1 MSDNFLFG
9 SPVLFGSA
17 TTPGVPIPEELNKH
31 IPAIFKACRDFGL
44 DFYPTIVQMLSH
56 DEMSEVASYGGFA
69 VRYPHWKFGAEYEE
83 MQRGYLYGNHRI
95 YEMVVNCNPSYLYC
109 LNSNTLLDN
118 ITVIA
123 HALGHVHFFKNNIHF
138 SRTNT
143 NAHNELA
150 NNGSNIRKYISR
162 YGNEEVGEFMDM
174 LMRVE
179 TLVDTSNIW
188 KDRIAKDV
196 VITDKKEYKFPKR
209 IITNHDYME
218 DWVNTKE
225 FIDGQNRKIQSDEMV
240 KDLGIL
246 SHPETDI
253 FGYIKDHAPF
263 KPWQRDIAE
272 MFYNEAIYFS
282 PQGKT
287 KTGNEG
293 FASWTDY
300 NIMAKQGYCGLG
312 QENYDDG
319 IVEYAIHKAGVLGG
333 KYSTNPYKLGFT
345 LLTDIEDRWNKGKFG
360 TEYEECQDELRKE
373 NWDENLGF
381 GKQKVFD
388 VCKNYD
394 DYQLINEFFTKDFC
408 EKYEFFEYKKHPN
421 GEIKIESRDHKK
433 IKKGLLKKYI
443 NRGLPII
450 KLVAPRLRGKI
461 FFMEHQWDG
470 LEMYRPYAIEVI
482 RAIAWLCKSS
492 VALQTK
498 NHNSEDIVYYLNGDA
513 GYYQD
518 VDVKVMPKAQF
529 LKA

>member
-1 MSDNFLFG
+1 
-9 SPVLFGSA
+9 
-17 TTPGVPIPEELNKH
+17 
-31 IPAIFKACRDFGL
+31 
-44 DFYPTIVQMLSH
+44 
-56 DEMSEVASYGGFA
+56 
-69 VRYPHWKFGAEYEE
+69 
-83 MQRGYLYGNHRI
+83 
-95 YEMVVNCNPSYLYC
+95 
-109 LNSNTLLDN
+109 
-118 ITVIA
+118 
-123 HALGHVHFFKNNIHF
+123 
-138 SRTNT
+138 
-143 NAHNELA
+143 
-150 NNGSNIRKYISR
+150 
-162 YGNEEVGEFMDM
+162 
-174 LMRVE
+174 MRVE

-225 FIDGQNRKIQSDEMV
+225 FIDGQNKKIQSDEMV

-253 FGYIKDHAPF
+253 FGYIKNHAPL

-272 MFYNEAIYFS
+272 MLYNEAIYFS

-360 TEYEECQDELRKE
+360 TEYEECRDELRKE
-373 NWDENLGF
+373 NWDENLNL

-433 IKKGLLKKYI
+433 IKKGLLKKHI

-450 KLVAPRLRGKI
+450 KLLAPRLKGKI

-470 LEMYRPYAIEVI
+470 LEIYKPYATEVI
-482 RAIAWLCKSS
+482 RSIAWLCKSS

-498 NHNSEDIVYYLNGDA
+498 NQNSEDIVYYLNADI
-513 GYYQD
+513 GYFLD
-518 VDVKVMPKAQF
+518 IDVKVMTKAQF
-529 LKA
+529 LKI

>member
-1 MSDNFLFG
+1 
-9 SPVLFGSA
+9 
-17 TTPGVPIPEELNKH
+17 
-31 IPAIFKACRDFGL
+31 
-44 DFYPTIVQMLSH
+44 
-56 DEMSEVASYGGFA
+56 
-69 VRYPHWKFGAEYEE
+69 
-83 MQRGYLYGNHRI
+83 
-95 YEMVVNCNPSYLYC
+95 
-109 LNSNTLLDN
+109 
-118 ITVIA
+118 
-123 HALGHVHFFKNNIHF
+123 
-138 SRTNT
+138 
-143 NAHNELA
+143 
-150 NNGSNIRKYISR
+150 
-162 YGNEEVGEFMDM
+162 
-174 LMRVE
+174 
-179 TLVDTSNIW
+179 
-188 KDRIAKDV
+188 
-196 VITDKKEYKFPKR
+196 
-209 IITNHDYME
+209 
-218 DWVNTKE
+218 
-225 FIDGQNRKIQSDEMV
+225 
-240 KDLGIL
+240 
-246 SHPETDI
+246 
-253 FGYIKDHAPF
+253 
-263 KPWQRDIAE
+263 
-272 MFYNEAIYFS
+272 
-282 PQGKT
+282 
-287 KTGNEG
+287 
-293 FASWTDY
+293 
-300 NIMAKQGYCGLG
+300 MAKQGYCGLG

-518 VDVKVMPKAQF
+518 VDVKVMTKAQF